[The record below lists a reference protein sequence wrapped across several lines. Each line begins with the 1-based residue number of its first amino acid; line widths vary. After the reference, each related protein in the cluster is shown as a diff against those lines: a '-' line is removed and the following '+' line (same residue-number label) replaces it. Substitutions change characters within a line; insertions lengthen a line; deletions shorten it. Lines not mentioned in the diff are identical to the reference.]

1 MKQLMELR
9 TKRNTAVTAARA
21 ILDKASAEKRDLLPD
36 ETVSYDAAMADQ
48 LRIHDDI
55 KRHERQLD
63 VERELAATQFRDND
77 KSDKDSN
84 KGDKENR
91 TLGPRETV
99 EYRSAFS
106 SALRNGIRGISGDE
120 QRALQAG
127 SNVDGG
133 YLVAPMQMVDML
145 LKAVD
150 DEVYIRQ
157 RATKQR
163 LTKALS
169 LGVPSLDVDQ
179 DDATWTSELATGNE
193 DTATKFGRREFT
205 PNPLAKRIKISNKL
219 IQVSTQSI
227 EGIVLDRISYKFG
240 ITQEKA
246 FMSGDG
252 VSKPLGLFTASAS
265 GISTGRDVSS
275 GNTTTAITLDGLIN
289 AKYSCKPQYMKVGEW
304 LFHRDAIRNIA
315 KLKDGDG
322 QYMWQPTK
330 TLADPD
336 MLLGRPVTMSEYV
349 PNTFTTGL
357 YVGIFGDLSKYW
369 IVDAMDMQVI
379 VLKEL
384 YAETNQTGYIARL
397 ESDGAPALEE
407 AFARV
412 KLA

>member
-1 MKQLMELR
+1 
-9 TKRNTAVTAARA
+9 
-21 ILDKASAEKRDLLPD
+21 
-36 ETVSYDAAMADQ
+36 
-48 LRIHDDI
+48 
-55 KRHERQLD
+55 
-63 VERELAATQFRDND
+63 
-77 KSDKDSN
+77 
-84 KGDKENR
+84 
-91 TLGPRETV
+91 
-99 EYRSAFS
+99 
-106 SALRNGIRGISGDE
+106 
-120 QRALQAG
+120 
-127 SNVDGG
+127 
-133 YLVAPMQMVDML
+133 
-145 LKAVD
+145 
-150 DEVYIRQ
+150 
-157 RATKQR
+157 
-163 LTKALS
+163 
-169 LGVPSLDVDQ
+169 
-179 DDATWTSELATGNE
+179 
-193 DTATKFGRREFT
+193 
-205 PNPLAKRIKISNKL
+205 
-219 IQVSTQSI
+219 
-227 EGIVLDRISYKFG
+227 
-240 ITQEKA
+240 
-246 FMSGDG
+246 MSGDG